1 MQRVHASKG
10 KLIRD
15 RFYIC
20 KLYSRRS
27 LVCSKISSQSIS
39 MGLSNIVFFGFS
51 ISTTMEI
58 IVGVISLEVYKGYS
72 YTETSDRINSSSTF
86 DSIVIHI
93 I

>member
-1 MQRVHASKG
+1 
-10 KLIRD
+10 
-15 RFYIC
+15 
-20 KLYSRRS
+20 
-27 LVCSKISSQSIS
+27 